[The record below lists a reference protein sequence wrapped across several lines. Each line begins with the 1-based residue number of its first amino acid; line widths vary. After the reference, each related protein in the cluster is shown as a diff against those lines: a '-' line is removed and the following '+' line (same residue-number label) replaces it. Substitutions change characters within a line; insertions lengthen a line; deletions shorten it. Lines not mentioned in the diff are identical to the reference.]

1 MSEFFKTLL
10 KGVIYIV
17 LLPVIVAFLAIVFVY
32 CVGVFLYQAIR
43 NLIIFFAGGNP
54 GGDLKE
60 DVEAKRRLAERLYR
74 PTETEPIQ
82 SEQSQTEL
90 VRPVDVDAQNEVVA
104 DTSSLPVME
113 EEQQPQAEEGG
124 NDDGNI
130 DETYRI

>member
-1 MSEFFKTLL
+1 MNEFFKTLL
-10 KGVIYIV
+10 KGIIYIV

-74 PTETEPIQ
+74 PHDTEPVQ
-82 SEQSQTEL
+82 SEQPEL
-90 VRPVDVDAQNEVVA
+90 VRPVDVDEQNEVA

-113 EEQQPQAEEGG
+113 EEQSEEGG
-124 NDDGNI
+124 NDDG
-130 DETYRI
+130 DSSEAYRI

>member
-74 PTETEPIQ
+74 PAETEPIQ

-90 VRPVDVDAQNEVVA
+90 VRPVDVDAQNEVA
-104 DTSSLPVME
+104 ETSSLPVME
-113 EEQQPQAEEGG
+113 EEQQPQTEEGG

>member
-74 PTETEPIQ
+74 PAETEPIQ

-90 VRPVDVDAQNEVVA
+90 VRPVDVDAQNEVA

-113 EEQQPQAEEGG
+113 EEQPQTEEGG